1 MKPFLITLNLISGLI
16 LSRFTISKFAAWP
29 ESVAGF
35 VDMAKPIGIDPT
47 FFRIAT
53 GFIIGYAMIAM
64 VTNGLVLFLK
74 NRSEKLEL
82 LFTFNGLY
90 AAGAMFGALASEFGL
105 RSTAKWPLVY
115 IAIGILTVAAAN
127 LFSGYAR
134 LSLAPKSAT
143 ESTPASSPT

>member
-1 MKPFLITLNLISGLI
+1 MKPFLITFNLLSGLL

-47 FFRIAT
+47 FFRITT

-64 VTNGLVLFLK
+64 ITNGLLLFLK
-74 NRSEKLEL
+74 QRSTKLEL
-82 LFTFNGLY
+82 LFSFNGLY
-90 AAGAMFGALASEFGL
+90 VAGAMVGALVSEFGL

-115 IAIGILTVAAAN
+115 IAIGILVVAAVN
-127 LFSGYAR
+127 LLSGYGR
-134 LSLAPKSAT
+134 FPWIQQDPSKTSAVAGA
-143 ESTPASSPT
+143 E